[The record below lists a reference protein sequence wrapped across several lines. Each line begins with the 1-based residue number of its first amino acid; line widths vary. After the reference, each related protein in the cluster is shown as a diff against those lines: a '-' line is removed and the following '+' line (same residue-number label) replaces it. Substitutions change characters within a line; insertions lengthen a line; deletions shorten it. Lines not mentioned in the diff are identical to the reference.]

1 MFVVTKLLSSSPHAS
16 LVLSSSSSSL
26 PNHRR
31 DTVILSRLTARGCDS
46 CVPLNPVMDG
56 PQLLLATE
64 KAKAY

>member
-16 LVLSSSSSSL
+16 LVLSSSL